1 MNRVIINF
9 FVVFLSVYSRLFGQ
23 SSFNS
28 ILLTAWND
36 EPVKN
41 KSSLVEYRKAHP
53 QTLQWLDKIELRTQT
68 NEFNFSQQEYGVRF
82 YSNQPSDIRYRKQS
96 ESLEIDELQTE
107 VDEVLHK
114 ALLLRYHL
122 LTDLYLNELEKKMI
136 QQQDS
141 FYKRKINYLESLLLN
156 QLNEEVKDLIQ
167 STRKDDKLSARLV
180 LLKEESEF
188 FKLKVNDIG
197 IKETSLPSFDSW
209 ILPDQIKQ
217 ILNTE
222 NKTSEAHPV
231 LQKFNQSTAKLNL
244 EKTQIYSEKWD
255 ILNFIQARWRNNSKD
270 FLFNEKVS
278 LGAGFRIPYSGDYRK
293 NKNTYQYEAF
303 KSDLA
308 LKEWQFN
315 YAMKAKVIKTELLQ
329 ILSQIEQ
336 NQIHLK
342 AFEKKFRN
350 PELLQHPSLTVLD
363 QLLIEET
370 LLDGQEELFDLQK
383 KLFRSYLEYLDH
395 SRLISLPPYKNY
407 LLNALP
413 VIKE

>member
-1 MNRVIINF
+1 M
-9 FVVFLSVYSRLFGQ
+9 
-23 SSFNS
+23 
-28 ILLTAWND
+28 
-36 EPVKN
+36 
-41 KSSLVEYRKAHP
+41 
-53 QTLQWLDKIELRTQT
+53 
-68 NEFNFSQQEYGVRF
+68 
-82 YSNQPSDIRYRKQS
+82 
-96 ESLEIDELQTE
+96 DELQTE

-114 ALLLRYHL
+114 SLLLRYHL

-136 QQQDS
+136 QHQDS

-156 QLNEEVKDLIQ
+156 QLDEEVKNLIQ

-180 LLKEESEF
+180 LLQEESEF
-188 FKLKVNDIG
+188 FKLKLNDVG
-197 IKETSLPSFDSW
+197 INETLLPSFDLW

-222 NKTSEAHPV
+222 NKTPEAHPM

-255 ILNFIQARWRNNSKD
+255 ILNFIQARWRNNSND
-270 FLFNEKVS
+270 YLFNEKVS
-278 LGAGFRIPYSGDYRK
+278 FGAGFRIPYSGDYRK
-293 NKNTYQYEAF
+293 NKNTYQYETL
-303 KSDLA
+303 KSEFA
-308 LKEWQFN
+308 QKEWQLN
-315 YAMKAKVIKTELLQ
+315 YAMKSKVIKTELLQ

-336 NQIHLK
+336 NQIRLK
-342 AFEKKFRN
+342 AFEKKFKN
-350 PELLQHPSLTVLD
+350 PELMQHPSLTVLD

-407 LLNALP
+407 LLSALP